1 MKVSHLPANME
12 ERCILNIALLV
23 TRLRG
28 TESKAEAKTQDLRQ
42 PWCQP
47 YGLMTASVMT
57 SQGDEPPPSPDS
69 QGTPRSFIPYTG
81 ILVVSG

>member
-28 TESKAEAKTQDLRQ
+28 TESKAEAKTQDRSTQKKSEIYTQNHKYKYSQQDYYSGPNQRQ
-42 PWCQP
+42 PNC
-47 YGLMTASVMT
+47 YRL
-57 SQGDEPPPSPDS
+57 
-69 QGTPRSFIPYTG
+69 
-81 ILVVSG
+81 